1 MKNILFLTLLAAIG
15 LAGVSQAQTRFIDV
29 ARLGDGVSVTNS
41 SGTVKVNAT
50 VLTKNQ
56 RWTRDRVY
64 ILANNV
70 IVPNNITLTIEPG
83 TLVRAEFPTVGQGV
97 GAEAAL
103 TPADPGAIVV
113 ARGGKLIAAGTSDAP
128 IIFTSMDDPN
138 VPGGVA
144 TIPPNENPTATSA
157 TTNITT
163 VNLTNSRVFSITNTS
178 ATFDVNVVFYG
189 SAGVGGTNT
198 NLTYGIAKSTN
209 TLFKVGSTNNNPT
222 NNPLITRDGTTNILT
237 FTNYGNIEGT
247 NTVSTWSVTRPDGI
261 NYYNLDQIK
270 NVSILTAAAR
280 TFKTNITSIVTNAA
294 GDYTVTGGTLS
305 YQTSSGARKY
315 DTTWAQTNASAFRHD
330 GLWGGIVLCGKSTV
344 NRGYDA
350 VSTNAGAKFNARS
363 ESIAEPSINP
373 ATGETSGPQ
382 RGVQMVEGMAGFS
395 AYSWG
400 GGDEENDDSGILR
413 FVSNRYGG
421 FIIATDVELN
431 SFSGYGVGR
440 NTTMEFLEAWNN
452 ADDDFEFWGGDVNL
466 RYSIS
471 AFCGDDGLDTDQGY
485 LGVVQYFVQ
494 LQNNAVGTDGTSV
507 TGRSTSNYGDSLTE
521 NDGPENNASA
531 VPYSTYTLANAT
543 LIGRGYGDWSR
554 NSDGSAKGD
563 YVGGPFAGPNFK
575 DNAGARTY
583 NSLIMDNPHGAV
595 MITDRVNSPTDNAFS
610 ASGGSSINRFA
621 GTRTSGGFDA
631 SGRDSDLTTALT
643 NAPSGPDGLYHNTW
657 FFRNGYAAATTVGV
671 SGVYSNR
678 TAFNAATNNLPVTTA
693 DNRFPNS
700 HDRNGRG
707 ASANNDVNRANTT
720 AVQAQITDTNK
731 HNVFDSYPG
740 LTAISPYHRLSGLDF
755 RVTGT
760 AKDLPN
766 SALPSYRGLNNQA
779 TFVGAVRDNM
789 WMRTWTLGD
798 TLGIYSG
805 SVIVP
810 DVTVTAGPANKPVI
824 TFGGE
829 AGVKYVVEVSTDNKT
844 YTKVTTLRAT
854 ADNNSYTDTA
864 RDLGPTPL
872 FYRVIAL

>member
-1 MKNILFLTLLAAIG
+1 MKNKLFLTLLAAIG
-15 LAGVSQAQTRFIDV
+15 LASVSQAQTRFIDV
-29 ARLGDGVSVTNS
+29 AKLGDGVSVATS

-70 IVPNNITLTIEPG
+70 IVPNGITLTIEPG
-83 TLVRAEFPTVGQGV
+83 TLIRAEYPTVGQGV

-113 ARGGKLIAAGTSDAP
+113 ARGGKLIAAGTVDAP

-138 VPGGVA
+138 VPGGEA
-144 TIPPNENPTATSA
+144 TIPPYENATATSA

-163 VNLTNSRVFSITNTS
+163 VTLPTNRVFSITNTS
-178 ATFDVNVVFYG
+178 GSFDLPVVFYG
-189 SAGVGGTNT
+189 SAGVANT
-198 NLTYGIAKSTN
+198 TYGTAKSTT
-209 TLFKVGSTNNNPT
+209 TLPKVSGGVTNV
-222 NNPLITRDGTTNILT
+222 LT
-237 FTNYGNIEGT
+237 FTNYGYFEGT
-247 NTVSTWSVTRPDGI
+247 NTTPTWGVTRSDGL
-261 NYYNLDQIK
+261 NYFNVDVIK
-270 NVSILTAAAR
+270 NVSTTVAAAR
-280 TFKTNITSIVTNAA
+280 TFKNGALILTNAS
-294 GDYTVTGGTLS
+294 GDYTVTGGTLNYNS
-305 YQTSSGARKY
+305 TSGARKY
-315 DTTWAQTNASAFRHD
+315 DTTWKETNASAFRHD
-330 GLWGGIVLCGKSTV
+330 GLWGGIVLCGKSAV
-344 NRGYDA
+344 VRGYNA
-350 VSTNAGAKFNARS
+350 ATGTNSLTNALISNIS
-363 ESIAEPSINP
+363 EPTINP
-373 ATGETSGPQ
+373 TTGETTGSQ

-400 GGDEENDDSGILR
+400 GGDEENDNSGILR

-421 FIIATDVELN
+421 FVIATDVELN

-440 NTTMEFLEAWNN
+440 NTTLEFLEAWNN

-471 AFCGDDGLDTDQGY
+471 AFAGDDGLDTDQGY
-485 LGVVQYFVQ
+485 LGVIQYFVQ
-494 LQNNAVGTDGTSV
+494 LQNNGIGTNGIAPS
-507 TGRSTSNYGDSLTE
+507 GRSTGNYGDSLTE
-521 NDGPENNASA
+521 NDGPESNNSA

-543 LIGRGYGDWSR
+543 LIGRGYGNASY
-554 NSDGSAKGD
+554 S
-563 YVGGPFAGPNFK
+563 GGPFAGPNFK

-595 MITDRVNSPTDNAFS
+595 MITDRVSSPTDNTFGAG
-610 ASGGSSINRFA
+610 GGSSINRFA

-631 SGRDSDLTTALT
+631 AGRDNDLTTALT

-657 FFRNGYAAATTVGV
+657 FFRNGFADSSNVGV
-671 SGVYSNR
+671 NGAYSSK
-678 TAFNAATNNLPVTTA
+678 TLFDAAYSAGLPASTVA
-693 DNRFPNS
+693 NRFPDS

-707 ASANNDVNRANTT
+707 ASANGDVNRANTA
-720 AVQAQITDTNK
+720 AVQAEITNTNNY
-731 HNVFDSYPG
+731 NVFDTYPG

-810 DVTVTAGPANKPVI
+810 DVTVTVDSNSKPVI
-824 TFGGE
+824 TFGGDN
-829 AGVKYVVEVSTDNKT
+829 GVKYVVEVSRDNKT
-844 YTKVTTLRAT
+844 YTKVTTVQAT
-854 ADNNSYTDTA
+854 SNGNKSVTDTA
-864 RDLGPTPL
+864 NTVGATPL

>member
-1 MKNILFLTLLAAIG
+1 
-15 LAGVSQAQTRFIDV
+15 
-29 ARLGDGVSVTNS
+29 
-41 SGTVKVNAT
+41 
-50 VLTKNQ
+50 
-56 RWTRDRVY
+56 VY

-70 IVPNNITLTIEPG
+70 IVPNGITLTIEPG

-157 TTNITT
+157 TTNIET

-178 ATFDVNVVFYG
+178 SSFDLNVVFYG

-198 NLTYGIAKSTN
+198 NAWYGTAKTTN
-209 TLFKVGSTNNNPT
+209 AIWKVGTTNNNT
-222 NNPLITRDGTTNILT
+222 NSLITRVGTTNILT
-237 FTNYGNIEGT
+237 FTNYGNKEGT

-294 GDYTVTGGTLS
+294 GDYTVTGGTLNYNS
-305 YQTSSGARKY
+305 TTGARKY
-315 DTTWAQTNASAFRHD
+315 DTSWAQTNASAFRHD
-330 GLWGGIVLCGKSTV
+330 GLWGGIVLCGKSTI
-344 NRGYDA
+344 NRGYAA
-350 VSTNAGAKFNARS
+350 VSTNADTTWNARRG
-363 ESIAEPSINP
+363 SIVEPTINP
-373 ATGETSGPQ
+373 STGETTGSQ
-382 RGVQMVEGMAGFS
+382 KGVQMVEGMAGFS

-400 GGDEENDDSGILR
+400 GGDEENDNSGILR

-431 SFSGYGVGR
+431 SFSLYGVGR

-452 ADDDFEFWGGDVNL
+452 ADDDFECWGGDVNL
-466 RYSIS
+466 RHCIS

-521 NDGPENNASA
+521 NDGPESNNAA

-543 LIGRGYGDWSR
+543 LIGRGYG
-554 NSDGSAKGD
+554 SAS
-563 YVGGPFAGPNFK
+563 YSGGPFAGPNFK

-583 NSLIMDNPHGAV
+583 NTLIMDNPHGAV
-595 MITDRVNSPTDNAFS
+595 MITDRVADPESTSVD
-610 ASGGSSINRFA
+610 GGGNSSINRFA
-621 GTRTSGGFDA
+621 GTRTSGGFDGA
-631 SGRDSDLTTALT
+631 GRDSDLTTALT
-643 NAPSGPDGLYHNTW
+643 NAPSGPDGLYNNTW
-657 FFRNGYAAATTVGV
+657 FFRNGYAAASTVGV
-671 SGVYSNR
+671 NGVY
-678 TAFNAATNNLPVTTA
+678 TNKAHFDANTNSLPATTA
-693 DNRFPNS
+693 ANRFPNS
-700 HDRNGRG
+700 HDKNGRG
-707 ASANNDVNRANTT
+707 ASANGDINRANTA
-720 AVQAQITDTNK
+720 AVQAEITNAIN
-731 HNVFDSYPG
+731 HNVFDTYPG
-740 LTAISPYHRLSGLDF
+740 VTPINPYHRLSGLDF

-760 AKDLPN
+760 AKNLTN
-766 SALPSYRGLNNQA
+766 SVLPSYRGLNNEA

-798 TLGIYSG
+798 QLGIYSG
-805 SVIVP
+805 SQIVP
-810 DVTVTAGPANKPVI
+810 DVVVSKNGSRASI

-829 AGVKYVVEVSTDNKT
+829 QGVKYVVEVSTDNKT
-844 YTKVTTLRAT
+844 FTKVETVT
-854 ADNNSYTDTA
+854 AVTGNNTVVDTVNTV
-864 RDLGPTPL
+864 GSSPL

>member
-1 MKNILFLTLLAAIG
+1 MKNKLFLTLLAAIG

-70 IVPNNITLTIEPG
+70 IVPNGITLTIEPG

-138 VPGGVA
+138 VPGGVE
-144 TIPPNENPTATSA
+144 TIPPNENATATSA

-163 VNLTNSRVFSITNTS
+163 VTMTTNKTVSITNTS
-178 ATFDVNVVFYG
+178 SSFDLNVIFYG
-189 SAGVGGTNT
+189 SAGVGGT
-198 NLTYGIAKSTN
+198 TYGTSKSTN
-209 TLFKVGSTNNNPT
+209 VLFKVGSTNT
-222 NNPLITRDGTTNILT
+222 NSNPLITRVGTTNILT
-237 FTNYGNIEGT
+237 FTNYGYLEGT
-247 NTVSTWSVTRPDGI
+247 NALATFGVTRSDGV
-261 NYYNLDQIK
+261 NYFNVDAIK
-270 NVSILTAAAR
+270 NVSITVAAAR
-280 TFKTNITSIVTNAA
+280 TFKTGITSIVTNSA

-305 YQTSSGARKY
+305 YNTSSGARKY

-382 RGVQMVEGMAGFS
+382 RGVQLVEGMAGFS
-395 AYSWG
+395 DYSWG

-521 NDGPENNASA
+521 NDGPESNASA

-575 DNAGARTY
+575 DNGGARTY

-595 MITDRVNSPTDNAFS
+595 MITDRVNSPTDNSFS

-643 NAPSGPDGLYHNTW
+643 NAPSGPDGLYNNTW

-693 DNRFPNS
+693 GNRFPNS

-731 HNVFDSYPG
+731 HNMFDSYPG

-766 SALPSYRGLNNQA
+766 SALPSYRGLNNEA

-789 WMRTWTLGD
+789 WMRAWTLGD
-798 TLGIYSG
+798 QLGIYSG
-805 SVIVP
+805 TQIVP
-810 DVTVTAGPANKPVI
+810 DVVVSADGTTPLI

-829 AGVKYVVEVSTDNKT
+829 AGVKYVVEFSTDNKT
-844 YTKVTTLRAT
+844 YTKVRTVTAT
-854 ADNNSYTDTA
+854 AGNNTVVDSLHVVGSA
-864 RDLGPTPL
+864 PL

>member
-1 MKNILFLTLLAAIG
+1 MKNKLFLTLLAAIG
-15 LAGVSQAQTRFIDV
+15 LASVSQAQTRFIDV
-29 ARLGDGVSVTNS
+29 AKLGDGVSVATS

-70 IVPNNITLTIEPG
+70 IVPENVTLTIEPG
-83 TLVRAEFPTVGQGV
+83 TLIRAEYPTVGQGV

-113 ARGGKLIAAGTSDAP
+113 ARGGKLIAAGTAEAP
-128 IIFTSMDDPN
+128 IIITSMDDPN
-138 VPGGVA
+138 VPGGVD
-144 TIPPNENPTATSA
+144 TIPPFENPTATSA

-163 VNLTNSRVFSITNTS
+163 VSLPTNRVISITNTS
-178 ATFDVNVVFYG
+178 TSFDVPVIFYG
-189 SAGVGGTNT
+189 SAGVANT
-198 NLTYGIAKSTN
+198 NFGPTALTTN
-209 TLFKVGSTNNNPT
+209 TLFRRGSTNVN
-222 NNPLITRDGTTNILT
+222 NNPLITRADTNSPYVLT
-237 FTNYGNIEGT
+237 FTNYGYRESTNSTNVTYSVFRASGT
-247 NTVSTWSVTRPDGI
+247 NYFNV
-261 NYYNLDQIK
+261 NEIK
-270 NVSILTAAAR
+270 NVEITLAAAR
-280 TFKTNITSIVTNAA
+280 TFKTGITSIVTNAQ
-294 GDYTVTGGTLS
+294 GDYTVTGGTL
-305 YQTSSGARKY
+305 TNNKTTGARDYSK
-315 DTTWAQTNASAFRHD
+315 TWSTNPSAWSHD

-344 NRGYDA
+344 VRGYSSGA
-350 VSTNAGAKFNARS
+350 NARTNA
-363 ESIAEPSINP
+363 IAEPTINV
-373 ATGETSGPQ
+373 ATGETTGASA
-382 RGVQMVEGMAGFS
+382 GVQLVEGMAGFKD
-395 AYSWG
+395 YSWG
-400 GGDEENDDSGILR
+400 GGDEENDNSGILR

-421 FIIATDVELN
+421 FVIATDVELN

-466 RYSIS
+466 SHCIS
-471 AFCGDDGLDTDQGY
+471 SFAGDDGLDTDQGY

-494 LQNNAVGTDGTSV
+494 LQNNGIGTNGTAASGRQ
-507 TGRSTSNYGDSLTE
+507 TGNYGDSLTE
-521 NDGPENNASA
+521 NDGPESNASA

-543 LIGRGYGDWSR
+543 LIGRGYGAASY
-554 NSDGSAKGD
+554 S
-563 YVGGPFAGPNFK
+563 GGPFAGPNFK

-595 MITDRVNSPTDNAFS
+595 MITDRVSSPTDNTFGAG
-610 ASGGSSINRFA
+610 GGSSINRFA

-631 SGRDSDLTTALT
+631 AGRDNDLTTALT

-657 FFRNGYAAATTVGV
+657 FFRNGFADSSNVGV
-671 SGVYSNR
+671 NGAYSSK
-678 TAFNAATNNLPVTTA
+678 TLFDAAYSAGLPASTVA
-693 DNRFPNS
+693 NRFPDS

-707 ASANNDVNRANTT
+707 ASANGDVNRANTA
-720 AVQAQITDTNK
+720 AVQAEITNTNNY
-731 HNVFDSYPG
+731 NVFDTYPG

-810 DVTVTAGPANKPVI
+810 DVTVTVDSNSKPVI
-824 TFGGE
+824 TFGGDN
-829 AGVKYVVEVSTDNKT
+829 GVKYVVEVSRDNKT
-844 YTKVTTLRAT
+844 YTKVTTVQAT
-854 ADNNSYTDTA
+854 SNGNKSVTDTA
-864 RDLGPTPL
+864 NTVGATPL

>member
-1 MKNILFLTLLAAIG
+1 MKNKLFLTLLAAIG
-15 LAGVSQAQTRFIDV
+15 LASVSQAQTRFIDV
-29 ARLGDGVSVTNS
+29 AKLGDGVDVVTS

-70 IVPNNITLTIEPG
+70 IVPNGITLTIEPG

-113 ARGGKLIAAGTSDAP
+113 ARGGKLIAAGTADAP
-128 IIFTSMDDPN
+128 IIFTSTDDPN
-138 VPGGVA
+138 VPGGEA
-144 TIPPNENPTATSA
+144 TIPPYENATATSA
-157 TTNITT
+157 TTNINT
-163 VNLTNSRVFSITNTS
+163 VNLTNSRIFSITNTNTS
-178 ATFDVNVVFYG
+178 FDLNVVFYG
-189 SAGVGGTNT
+189 SAGVGNT
-198 NLTYGIAKSTN
+198 NYGTAKSTN
-209 TLFKVGSTNNNPT
+209 TLFKVGSTLT
-222 NNPLITRDGTTNILT
+222 NSNALITGAGTAGSPYVLT

-247 NTVSTWSVTRPDGI
+247 NTNSTWGVTRADGL
-261 NYYNLDQIK
+261 NYYNVDQIK
-270 NVSILTAAAR
+270 NVSIITAAAR
-280 TFKTNITSIVTNAA
+280 TFKTGITSIVTNAA
-294 GDYTVTGGTLS
+294 GDYTVTGGTMNYNS
-305 YQTSSGARKY
+305 TTGARRY
-315 DTTWAQTNASAFRHD
+315 GTTWAQTNASAFRHD

-350 VSTNAGAKFNARS
+350 VSTNTGAKFNARS
-363 ESIAEPSINP
+363 EDIAEPTINP
-373 ATGETSGPQ
+373 ATGETTGSQ

-421 FIIATDVELN
+421 FVIATDVELN
-431 SFSGYGVGR
+431 SYSGYGVGR
-440 NTTMEFLEAWNN
+440 NTIMEFLEAWNN

-521 NDGPENNASA
+521 NDGPEGNNSA

-554 NSDGSAKGD
+554 NGDGSAKGD
-563 YVGGPFAGPNFK
+563 YAGGPFAGPNFK

-595 MITDRVNSPTDNAFS
+595 LITDRVANP
-610 ASGGSSINRFA
+610 ASTSVGAGGNSSINRFA
-621 GTRTSGGFDA
+621 GTRTNGGFDGA
-631 SGRDSDLTTALT
+631 GRASDLTTVLT

-657 FFRNGYAAATTVGV
+657 FFRNGYAAATSVVGV

-693 DNRFPNS
+693 ANRFPNS

-707 ASANNDVNRANTT
+707 ASANGDINRANTT
-720 AVQAQITDTNK
+720 AVQDEITKTNNY
-731 HNVFDSYPG
+731 NVFDSYPG

-766 SALPSYRGLNNQA
+766 SALPSYRGLNDEA

-810 DVTVTAGPANKPVI
+810 DVTVTVDSNSKPVI
-824 TFGGE
+824 TFGGDI
-829 AGVKYVVEVSTDNKT
+829 GVKYVVEVSRDNKT
-844 YTKVTTLRAT
+844 YTKVTTVQAT
-854 ADNNSYTDTA
+854 SNGNKSVTDTA
-864 RDLGPTPL
+864 NTVGPTPL